1 MPGEE
6 WPCIRTRSPAVRP
19 ARRMPEVLVADVIQG
34 RRGLEARDVPTQ
46 LGAHLVRPQHGGYG
60 IPPDQRADRAF
71 QRKVSRVPRLP
82 AGHNGVQVRGI
93 RRVRHRHAD
102 AASLREQFR
111 DQESWPLGALE
122 LRDRAERIDPL
133 AGLAGIQIQLLG
145 HGSPSALR
153 ATSTSGEARRA
164 SPATLR
170 EGAPP
175 DSAGYTA
182 VAEPAGTGR
191 SGVAATPGR
200 PGAGSNL
207 AATSSPARACPEGRS
222 RCRVTSASHAE
233 FRHVNRSRNCLWRLN
248 LLDWH
253 GEPEQRPHQ
262 AERVYAEL
270 RADILTGR
278 QPAPRPAQPPGSGY
292 GLRAA
297 ALP

>member
-1 MPGEE
+1 MTADLFAEVEHLFLGEPALE
-6 WPCIRTRSPAVRP
+6 ERPRVDARRGVALYQNQVPAVRP

-60 IPPDQRADRAF
+60 IPPDQRADPAF
-71 QRKVSRVPRLP
+71 QRKVSRVSRLP

-111 DQESWPLGALE
+111 DQESCPLGALE

-133 AGLAGIQIQLLG
+133 AGLGGIQIQLPG
-145 HGSPSALR
+145 HGFPSAMR
-153 ATSTSGEARRA
+153 ATSTSGKARRA

-191 SGVAATPGR
+191 SCVAATPAGR
-200 PGAGSNL
+200 ARARTWRPRRRLLAPALRAGPGA
-207 AATSSPARACPEGRS
+207 
-222 RCRVTSASHAE
+222 V
-233 FRHVNRSRNCLWRLN
+233 
-248 LLDWH
+248 
-253 GEPEQRPHQ
+253 
-262 AERVYAEL
+262 
-270 RADILTGR
+270 
-278 QPAPRPAQPPGSGY
+278 
-292 GLRAA
+292 
-297 ALP
+297 